1 MNITIQI
8 MYTSDYD
15 SKLMQKGSFPVN
27 TYHYKQKPDKEATR
41 VAFEWWKLIKHD
53 LSYRVEIDEVIYNGE
68 HDITELVKQLDNAPI
83 PDLDL
88 PF

>member
-8 MYTSDYD
+8 FYTSDYD
-15 SKLMQKGSFPVN
+15 SKLMQKASFPVN
-27 TYHYKQKPDKEATR
+27 TYHFKQKPDQEAAR

-53 LSYRVEIDEVIYNGE
+53 LSYRVKIEKVIYNGE
-68 HDITELVKQLDNAPI
+68 NDITELIKQLDNAPI
-83 PDLDL
+83 PDL